1 MLVLGAKWE
10 RPGLPGV
17 EILVVP
23 SKAAGNQPGD
33 AKFGPP
39 QGAIKNVNLEVK
51 QAISFVKR
59 DGWGVNILVVPS
71 KGAGKL
77 MLVLGTKW
85 ERLGVKILVVSSTS
99 AGNQMGNGWGHIGK
113 KRAGGCVKGKIKDP
127 PGADSRIADYCN
139 ESA

>member
-1 MLVLGAKWE
+1 M
-10 RPGLPGV
+10 
-17 EILVVP
+17 VP

-77 MLVLGTKW
+77 MLVLGT
-85 ERLGVKILVVSSTS
+85 ETGVENPVVPSKV
-99 AGNQMGNGWGHIGK
+99 AGSQMGPNWELLSRFPAPQKRPPNTPTRILGGGGHRPLKSLICGN
-113 KRAGGCVKGKIKDP
+113 
-127 PGADSRIADYCN
+127 RILYWY
-139 ESA
+139 